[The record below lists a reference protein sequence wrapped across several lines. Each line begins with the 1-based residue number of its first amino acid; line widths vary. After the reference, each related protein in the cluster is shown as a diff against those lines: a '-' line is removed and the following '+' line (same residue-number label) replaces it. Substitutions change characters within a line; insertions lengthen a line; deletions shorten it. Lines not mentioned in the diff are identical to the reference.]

1 LGSTPRAKIKAKQKK
16 KKKKENQIKAVLI
29 SLILW
34 RLREAD
40 ATSFP
45 KGRNTQPRKRTQ
57 SSVSNWS
64 PRFWISQSIFHRVK
78 LFPESSRSLL
88 WF

>member
-1 LGSTPRAKIKAKQKK
+1 MIPWVQPPEPKLKQSKKK

-57 SSVSNWS
+57 SSN
-64 PRFWISQSIFHRVK
+64 PCKTAGFRKMAQG
-78 LFPESSRSLL
+78 
-88 WF
+88 